1 MSKSILS
8 PSVTN
13 VERLGDDSAVI
24 TIEPLANGYGQTL
37 GNSLRRVL
45 LSSINGSAITAF
57 KINGVSH
64 EFTTIPGVKED
75 VVEIMMN
82 LKEVTFKS
90 HSEEPVEITVTKKGG
105 LLTAGDFNTNS
116 EVEVVKPDQLIATID
131 DPSAEVTITI
141 VVETGHGY
149 QTIEKS
155 SANRLHSDYIALD
168 AVFSPV
174 TRVRYSVGD
183 ARVGD
188 SVDLDKLTLTID
200 TDGSITPVDAFE
212 EAAAILVDQYRVL
225 AGKAYKM
232 VGNDSVATPAPS
244 AASLLDM
251 PIEELGLSARTSN
264 ALISNDICTVNDL
277 VSLSD
282 EEMNDLKGFGNK
294 AKEEVKAR
302 VAELEF

>member
-8 PSVTN
+8 PSATN
-13 VERLGDDSAVI
+13 VESLGDDSAVI

-232 VGNDSVATPAPS
+232 VGNDSAATPAPS

>member
-1 MSKSILS
+1 M
-8 PSVTN
+8 
-13 VERLGDDSAVI
+13 I

-116 EVEVVKPDQLIATID
+116 EVEAVKPDQLIATID

-232 VGNDSVATPAPS
+232 VGNDSAATPAPS

>member
-1 MSKSILS
+1 
-8 PSVTN
+8 
-13 VERLGDDSAVI
+13 VI

-212 EAAAILVDQYRVL
+212 EASAILVDQYRVL

-232 VGNDSVATPAPS
+232 VGSDSATAPAPS